1 METYLLIATIITFL
15 IYSLYEQIKASL
27 YVSKCFTKEV
37 KSEHSYIVRVKA
49 LMLPKSMWLN
59 DVKGIHI
66 PNLVKANEC
75 WQNYL
80 KRAFI
85 SFGIFVIVLL
95 IFVSPSIYYLL
106 TH

>member
-1 METYLLIATIITFL
+1 METYLLIATITVFI

-37 KSEHSYIVRVKA
+37 KSEHGYLVRVKS
-49 LMLPKSMWLN
+49 LILPKSRWLN
-59 DVKGIHI
+59 DVKGIYV
-66 PNLVKANEC
+66 PNLVRANEC
-75 WQNYL
+75 WQKYM

-85 SFGIFVIVLL
+85 SFGVFIIVLL
-95 IFVSPSIYYLL
+95 IFASPSIYYLL